1 MSAVRRVVLG
11 SAVLLLVVA
20 GVLPVVG
27 MVLRSLGAGGHLGFA
42 AYRGLLGSARQ
53 WHLAGNSLL
62 LAALTTVAALLLG
75 VPAGVLV
82 GRTDLPGRRLL
93 AALLAMPLLLPPY
106 LNAVAW
112 MAAGSSSG
120 PVAWVLG
127 EGATRTL
134 SHWLFGLPGCVLV
147 LSTAFMPL
155 IMLLVAAALRGVPA
169 RLEEAGLLA
178 APWRTVL
185 LRISL
190 PLAAPA
196 ILLGAALVFLLALG
210 DVTVPPS
217 FRYPVFA
224 VESLSQFSA
233 FYDLSAATAAAMPL
247 AAVTAAVL
255 GLEAL
260 VSRWTGN
267 RTAGRGR
274 ESGPP
279 PTVPL
284 GRFRLSVAVAAWS
297 VAGLLVGAPLVIL
310 VLRAGG
316 PASYAAALGQAGGSL
331 VRGLLLAAV
340 GGTLLAAEGFLLAVL
355 GIERPRGGGAAADAT
370 ALFLFAVPG
379 AVMGVGLIV
388 LWNHPWANLIYAT
401 PLILLLGYLA
411 RSTAITLRICRASLE
426 LVPPGLV
433 EAGRVA
439 GIDWGRRLVWILA
452 PAARRGLA
460 AAWLA
465 GAVFCL
471 RDVGMTLL
479 VHPPGWDTLPVR
491 IMTLAANGAPELIAA
506 LCVLLVAA
514 TLIPV
519 GLLAG
524 LVGRM
529 EADS

>member
-1 MSAVRRVVLG
+1 MSGVRRVVLG
-11 SAVLLLVVA
+11 LAVLLLVVA
-20 GVLPVVG
+20 GVVPIVEMVV
-27 MVLRSLGAGGHLGFA
+27 RSLTAAGRPGLE
-42 AYRGLLGSARQ
+42 AYRGVLGSIRQ
-53 WHLAGNSLL
+53 WTLAGNSLL
-62 LAALTTVAALLLG
+62 LAGLTTLAAVLAG
-75 VPAGVLV
+75 VPAGLLV
-82 GRTDLPGRRLL
+82 GRTDLPGRRFL

-106 LNAVAW
+106 LTAVGW
-112 MAAGSSSG
+112 MAAASKSG
-120 PVAWVLG
+120 PVAGLLG
-127 EGATRTL
+127 GGAARTL
-134 SHWLFGLPGCVLV
+134 SSWLFGLPGSVLV

-155 IMLLVAAALRGVPA
+155 VMLLVATALRTVPP
-169 RLEEAGLLA
+169 RLEEAGRVV
-178 APWRTVL
+178 APWPTVM
-185 LRISL
+185 LRVSL
-190 PLAAPA
+190 PLVAPG

-210 DVTVPPS
+210 DVTVPPA

-233 FYDLSAATAAAMPL
+233 FYDLRAATAAAMPL

-260 VSRWTGN
+260 AARRVGGGAAVR
-267 RTAGRGR
+267 RGPQR
-274 ESGPP
+274 PV
-279 PTVPL
+279 TVPL
-284 GRFRLSVAVAAWS
+284 GRYRTAVAVAAWLA
-297 VAGLLVGAPLVIL
+297 AGLLVGIPVTVLLVQ
-310 VLRAGG
+310 AGG
-316 PASYAAALGQAGGSL
+316 PGHYLAALQRAGGSL
-331 VRGLLLAAV
+331 VRGLVLAAV
-340 GGTLLAAEGFLLAVL
+340 GGTLLAAEGFLLGILAV
-355 GIERPRGGGAAADAT
+355 ERPRGAGAVVDAV

-411 RSTAITLRICRASLE
+411 RFTAVTLRVSRASLE
-426 LVPPGLV
+426 LLPPGLL
-433 EAGRVA
+433 EAARVA
-439 GIDWGRRLVWILA
+439 GVGWGRRLVWILV
-452 PAARRGLA
+452 PAAWRGLA

-514 TLIPV
+514 TVIPV

-529 EADS
+529 EAGP